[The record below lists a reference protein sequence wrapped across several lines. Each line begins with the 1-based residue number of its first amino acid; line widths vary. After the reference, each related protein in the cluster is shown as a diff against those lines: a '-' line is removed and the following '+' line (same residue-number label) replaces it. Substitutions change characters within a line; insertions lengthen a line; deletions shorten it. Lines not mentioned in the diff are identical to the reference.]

1 MKMSQ
6 YARKYFLE
14 RDCNCAES
22 VFLGA
27 GEALGLGVTMADA
40 KAVSA
45 FGGGMGCGS
54 TCGALAG
61 AMAVLGKVL
70 VRENAHGTEGFKDQC
85 AALKADFEARLGSIE
100 CQVLKPRYFNES
112 ERCMAVVEQACAAL
126 EARLE
131 AAGVGK
137 PADEAPL
144 TPEQIK
150 AAKGL
155 GFLQQKGTRKFNGR
169 VITRNGKITA
179 AESRCLTEAAEKFGD
194 GEIAMTTRLT
204 VEVQGIPY
212 ENIEPFRAYLAQA
225 GLETGGTGSKV
236 RPVVSCKGTTCQYG
250 LCDTFALS
258 RKFHE
263 RFYQG
268 YHNVTLPHKF
278 KIAVGGCPNN
288 CVKPDLNDI
297 GVIGQLVPQLD
308 LDACRG
314 CKKCAVE
321 RACPIH
327 SCAVHDGKLDI
338 CADTCNHCG
347 RCVGKC
353 PFHALDSG
361 IRGYKVYIGGRWGKH
376 VAQGRPLGKLFTSE
390 EEVTAVVEKAI
401 LLFRDQGRS
410 GERFSDT
417 IERLGFENVEA
428 QLLGDEL
435 LRRKDEILSDAK
447 AVVGGA
453 TC

>member
-1 MKMSQ
+1 MNIRD
-6 YARKYFLE
+6 YAKKYYLDQN
-14 RDCNCAES
+14 RNCAES
-22 VFLGA
+22 VFLAA
-27 GEALGLGVTMADA
+27 GEALGLGVTAEDA
-40 KAVSA
+40 KLIAA

-61 AMAVLGKVL
+61 AMAILGKCL
-70 VRENAHGTEGFKDQC
+70 VQGDAHSTEGFKERC
-85 AALKADFEARLGSIE
+85 AALKAAFEQRLGGID
-100 CQVLKPRYFNES
+100 CDALKPLRFRE
-112 ERCMAVVEQACAAL
+112 EGRCLATVELACDVLQEQLGRPLEDAAPL
-126 EARLE
+126 S
-131 AAGVGK
+131 
-137 PADEAPL
+137 ADE
-144 TPEQIK
+144 IK
-150 AAKGL
+150 RVKGL

-169 VITRNGKITA
+169 VITRNGLISA
-179 AESRCLTEAAEKFGD
+179 AETRALAEAAERFGS
-194 GEIAMTTRLT
+194 GRVAMTTRLT

-258 RKFHE
+258 EKLHRL
-263 RFYQG
+263 FYVG
-268 YHNVTLPHKF
+268 YHGVTLPHKF

-288 CVKPDLNDI
+288 CVKPDLNDLGI
-297 GVIGQLVPQLD
+297 IGQRVPQPD

-314 CKKCAVE
+314 CRKCAVE
-321 RACPIH
+321 AACPIH
-327 SCAVHDGKLDI
+327 CCRVENGKLAI
-338 CADTCNHCG
+338 DTEHCNHCG

-353 PFHALDSG
+353 PFHALDDG
-361 IRGYKVYIGGRWGKH
+361 AYGYKVYIGGRWGKH
-376 VAQGRPLGKLFTSE
+376 VAQGRALRKVFTAE
-390 EEVTAVVEKAI
+390 EEVVAVVEKAI
-401 LLFRDQGRS
+401 LLFRDQGIS

-417 IERLGFENVEA
+417 VERLGFENVEA

-435 LRRKDEILSDAK
+435 LRRKAEILSDAK